1 MAKVVVVIVRK
12 YLVLLAFVVVS
23 STLGATAVDSYP
35 GAPYFAPNQPYTQ
48 NFPDPS
54 VVWDAATGRYYA
66 FGTTTG
72 GVNVPAMWSTDLVTW
87 TAAPNNGSTN
97 ANGQHHDSLPAPDT
111 SGQALN
117 RGGSFPY
124 DLWAPGVA
132 KVGGTWVMFYALRVD
147 GNGRRC
153 LWYATSS
160 TALGPYTN
168 ATYFHCSS
176 DPMGSI
182 DPQPF
187 VDTDGSAYLIWKDE
201 GLIGRY
207 GQRIWAQRIT
217 VGSPGAGA
225 VLWGGGSSPALLM
238 ESDDSWEAYVAES
251 PSIVRFNGELKL
263 FYSGNSWDSD
273 SYATGLA
280 HCTALVG
287 AGPLCHRDS
296 ANPVLAHKQT
306 NQKSIGA
313 PTAFVAG
320 DGSLRVAYHWWKV
333 GFASHYPSYPACQS
347 QAPLFCSENQRRMAV
362 ERVHFQFGRALF
374 NSDAGAVG
382 AASGT
387 GFAPR
392 DPVRVLDTRQG
403 ANARRADR
411 SEVLSVD
418 LSSVIAGDS
427 TAAVLNV
434 TAVDGTRT
442 GWLTAYPCG
451 NAPYASNV
459 NFVAQQNV
467 PNLVTVR
474 LNASRR
480 VCIYAHEP
488 THVLVDVAG
497 AFGASAASRFVAFDP
512 IRAVDTRLAIGRPD
526 RSKIAAGTAIEI
538 PLRGQFGVPGDASAA
553 VVNITAAEADA
564 AGYLT
569 AYPCSGTPPVASN
582 VNYVANRAVPNLA
595 TVQLSPAGSICIFSE
610 RTAHVIVDV
619 FGAYAPSGSQ
629 FVPLSPSRIIDT
641 RAGAPIDSG
650 ESRRFSVAGL
660 GGVPPNATAVVLNVA
675 ADRATAPGYLTVH
688 PCGATPPVVS
698 NLNFAPGQA
707 LANLVQV
714 RLAAGDICIAAES
727 ATHVFA
733 DVAGYFV

>member
-1 MAKVVVVIVRK
+1 MRK
-12 YLVLLAFVVVS
+12 YLVLLALVVAS
-23 STLGATAVDSYP
+23 TTLGSAPVSAYP
-35 GAPYFAPNQPYTQ
+35 GAPYFAPNQVYAQ

-54 VVWDAATGRYYA
+54 VVWDASTGRYYA
-66 FGTTTG
+66 FATTTG

-97 ANGQHHDSLPAPDT
+97 ANGQHHDALPVPDT
-111 SGQALN
+111 QGIAVN
-117 RGGSFPY
+117 RGGSFPF

-132 KVGGTWVMFYALRVD
+132 KVGSTWVMFYALRVD

-160 TALGPYTN
+160 APMGPYTN
-168 ATYFHCSS
+168 PTNFYCSS

-187 VDTDGSAYLIWKDE
+187 VDTDGTPYLVWKDE
-201 GLIGRY
+201 GLVGNY
-207 GQRIWAQRIT
+207 GQRIWAQRIS
-217 VGSPGAGA
+217 VGAPGAGTVQFA
-225 VLWGGGSSPALLM
+225 GGSSASLLL
-238 ESDDSWEAYVAES
+238 ESDNSWEAYVAES
-251 PSIVRFNGELKL
+251 PSVVRYNGELLL

-273 SYATGLA
+273 TYATGLA
-280 HCTALVG
+280 HCSALVG
-287 AGPLCHRDS
+287 GGPLCQRDP

-313 PTAFVAG
+313 PSAFIAA
-320 DGSLRVAYHWWKV
+320 DGSLRVAYHWWKE
-333 GFASHYPSYPACQS
+333 GFAPQYPPFPACQT
-347 QAPLFCSENQRRMAV
+347 QAPLNCSENQRRMSV
-362 ERVHFQFGRALF
+362 ERVQFQFGRTLF
-374 NSDAGAVG
+374 NSDPGAAGA
-382 AASGT
+382 APAT
-387 GFAPR
+387 AFTPR

-403 ANARRADR
+403 PNARRADR

-418 LSSVIAGDS
+418 LSGVVTGDA

-434 TAVDGTRT
+434 TAVDGAGT

-474 LNASRR
+474 LNPSRK

-497 AFGASAASRFVAFDP
+497 SFGASGSSRFVALDP
-512 IRAVDTRLAIGRPD
+512 VRAVDTRLAIGRPD
-526 RSKIAAGTAIEI
+526 KSKVAAGTAIEI
-538 PLRGQFGVPGDASAA
+538 PLAGRLGVPSDATA
-553 VVNITAAEADA
+553 VVLNVTAAEEDDV
-564 AGYLT
+564 GFLT
-569 AYPCSGTPPVASN
+569 VYPCSATPPVVSN
-582 VNYVANRAVPNLA
+582 VNYIANRAVPNLV
-595 TVQLSPAGSICIFSE
+595 TVRLSSSGSVCIYSE
-610 RTAHVIVDV
+610 RNAHVLVDV
-619 FGAYAPSGSQ
+619 FGAYAPSGAQ

-641 RAGAPIDSG
+641 RGGSALAAG
-650 ESRRFSVAGL
+650 EVRTFQVAGL
-660 GGVPPNATAVVLNVA
+660 AGVPSNATAVVLNVT
-675 ADRATAPGYLTVH
+675 ADRAAAPGYLTVF
-688 PCGATPPVVS
+688 PCGGAPPTVS

-714 RLAAGDICIAAES
+714 RLSGGNICIASES

>member
-1 MAKVVVVIVRK
+1 MMRK
-12 YLVLLAFVVVS
+12 YLVLLALVVAS
-23 STLGATAVDSYP
+23 TTLGANPVSAYA
-35 GAPYFAPNQPYTQ
+35 GAPYFAPNQTYAQ

-54 VVWDAATGRYYA
+54 VVWDASTGRYYA
-66 FGTTTG
+66 FATTTG

-87 TAAPNNGSTN
+87 TAAPNNGSTD
-97 ANGQHHDSLPAPDT
+97 ANGQHHDALPLPDT
-111 SGQALN
+111 SGTAVN
-117 RGGSFPY
+117 VGGSFPF

-147 GNGRRC
+147 NAGRRC

-160 TALGPYTN
+160 APMGPYTN
-168 ATYFHCSS
+168 PTYFYCSG

-201 GLIGRY
+201 GLVGSY
-207 GQRIWAQRIT
+207 GQRIWARRIT
-217 VGSPGAGA
+217 VGAPGANTVQWA
-225 VLWGGGSSPALLM
+225 GGSSAALLL
-238 ESDDSWEAYVAES
+238 ESDNSWEAYVAES
-251 PSIVRFNGELKL
+251 PSVVRFNGELLL

-273 SYATGLA
+273 TYATGLA
-280 HCTALVG
+280 HCAALVG
-287 AGPLCHRDS
+287 AGPLCQRDP

-313 PTAFVAG
+313 PSAFIAS

-333 GFASHYPSYPACQS
+333 GFAPQYPAFPACQS

-362 ERVHFQFGRALF
+362 ERVQFQFGRALF
-374 NSDAGAVG
+374 NSDPGPVG
-382 AASGT
+382 AASPAAFT
-387 GFAPR
+387 PR

-411 SEVLSVD
+411 SEVLTVD
-418 LSSVIAGDS
+418 LASVVTGDA

-434 TAVDGTRT
+434 TAVDGAGA

-451 NAPYASNV
+451 DAPYASNV

-474 LNASRR
+474 LNAARK

-497 AFGASAASRFVAFDP
+497 SFGSSGTSDFVALDP
-512 IRAVDTRLAIGRPD
+512 VRAVDTRLAIGRPD
-526 RSKIAAGTAIEI
+526 TAKVAAGTAIEI
-538 PLRGQFGVPGDASAA
+538 PLKGRLGVPGDATA
-553 VVNITAAEADA
+553 VVINVTAAEAD
-564 AGYLT
+564 GVGFLT
-569 AYPCSGTPPVASN
+569 VYPCSATPPVVSN
-582 VNYVANRAVPNLA
+582 VNYIANRAVPNLA
-595 TVQLSPAGSICIFSE
+595 TVRLSSAGSVCVYSE
-610 RTAHVIVDV
+610 RNAHVIVDV
-619 FGAYAPSGSQ
+619 FGAYAPSGAQ

-641 RAGAPIDSG
+641 RGGAPLSQG
-650 ESRRFSVAGL
+650 EVRSFKVAGL
-660 GGVPPNATAVVLNVA
+660 GGVPSNATAVVLNVA
-675 ADRATAPGYLTVH
+675 ADRATAPGYLTVF
-688 PCGATPPVVS
+688 PCGGAPPIVS

-714 RLAAGDICIAAES
+714 RLSNGDMCIKAES